1 MAARQNPTDKNN
13 LTQWSLYETAPK
25 ERRMNVVSEYV
36 TIYGEAPSGAHE
48 AEPVWKIWRESK
60 DENGR
65 ITVEFAQDG
74 ANNLYWIYNSVSFD
88 PVVDLSGNPYF
99 IQLDNDIVYDGMG
112 AGLPVANISVLDVD
126 DITHDIEVVHDPYNK
141 FTVVGNV
148 LVLTDTVQLIDI
160 AYPLRLRATDDEGN
174 SYDQV
179 FAIYVQDTTPPVA
192 GDFVGELNLFEEDAT
207 VAASNTV
214 TLIDYTLPA
223 NRELRFRIAEAFGDN
238 IGAFE
243 VQIDGVRVAL
253 KKTYYTYYETDFAFE
268 NFTVESGQNIKILAT
283 NRGSNAAYFNARI
296 RGYQYAV

>member
-48 AEPVWKIWRESK
+48 AEPVWKIWKESK

-65 ITVEFAQDG
+65 ITVEFAQGG

-88 PVVDLSGNPYF
+88 PVVDLGGNPYF

-112 AGLPVANISVLDVD
+112 AGLPVANISVFDVD